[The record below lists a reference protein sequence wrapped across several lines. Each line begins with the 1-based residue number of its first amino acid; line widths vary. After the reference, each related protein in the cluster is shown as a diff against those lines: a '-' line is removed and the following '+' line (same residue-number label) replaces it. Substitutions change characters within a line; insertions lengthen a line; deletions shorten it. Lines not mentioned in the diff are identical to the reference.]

1 VDRTDAE
8 ATRVT
13 RAGQQPWLAILLPT
27 ALKSVRWRWVVS
39 VTVTGAAIIALIVF
53 LLPATYESTS
63 TIVPVRE
70 SQSSMA
76 AGLAGLGAAVGFEL
90 TSPDNPAQV
99 YPEIL
104 RSRTLI
110 EAVLTKPLAH
120 PVTRESTTYL
130 AELRI
135 REARPD
141 RRLFIAVE
149 RFRRHLRI
157 SLDAKSSV
165 VRVTLEGR
173 TSWLVAAALNA
184 LVAELQSYAVS
195 MRSEVAQQ
203 NRLFA
208 EREQAEV
215 RNRLAEA
222 ERMLTAFRE
231 RNLRIGNSPQLLL
244 EQERLIRNV
253 KTEEEIFLTLVR
265 ESELAKLAEEKTTP
279 MVSVLDLAR
288 PAPFKARPR
297 RLLLLLVGT
306 AAVFLAAVGISAWLD
321 APRPQ
326 HPTTG

>member
-1 VDRTDAE
+1 MTRT
-8 ATRVT
+8 
-13 RAGQQPWLAILLPT
+13 GQQSWLAILLPP
-27 ALKSVRWRWVVS
+27 ALKLVRWPWVAR
-39 VTVTGAAIIALIVF
+39 VTVAGAAIIALVVF

-63 TIVPVRE
+63 TILPVRE
-70 SQSSMA
+70 SQGSMA

-90 TSPDNPAQV
+90 ASPDNPAHI

-110 EAVLTKPLAH
+110 EAVLTRPLAH

-130 AELRI
+130 AEMRM
-135 REARPD
+135 REPHPD
-141 RRLFIAVE
+141 RRLFLAVD

-165 VRVTLEGR
+165 VRVTFEGP
-173 TSWLVAAALNA
+173 TPWLVAAALNA
-184 LVAELQSYAVS
+184 LVTELQRYAVAT
-195 MRSEVAQQ
+195 RSAVAQQ

-215 RNRLAEA
+215 RIRLAEA

-279 MVSVLDLAR
+279 MVTVLDPAR

-306 AAVFLAAVGISAWLD
+306 VAVFLTAVGISAWLD
-321 APRPQ
+321 APRPR
-326 HPTTG
+326 HPTAG

>member
-1 VDRTDAE
+1 MTRT
-8 ATRVT
+8 
-13 RAGQQPWLAILLPT
+13 GQQPWLEILLPP
-27 ALKSVRWRWVVS
+27 ALKSVRWRWVTS
-39 VTVTGAAIIALIVF
+39 VTVAGAAVIALIVF

-70 SQSSMA
+70 SQGSMA

-90 TSPDNPAQV
+90 ASPDNPAHI

-110 EAVLTKPLAH
+110 EAVLTRPLAH

-135 REARPD
+135 RESRPD
-141 RRLFIAVE
+141 RRIFMGVE

-184 LVAELQSYAVS
+184 LVAELQDYAVS
-195 MRSEVAQQ
+195 MRSAVAQQ

-279 MVSVLDLAR
+279 MVSVLDPAR

-306 AAVFLAAVGISAWLD
+306 AAVFLAAVGTSAWLD
-321 APRPQ
+321 APRP
-326 HPTTG
+326 HPPTTG